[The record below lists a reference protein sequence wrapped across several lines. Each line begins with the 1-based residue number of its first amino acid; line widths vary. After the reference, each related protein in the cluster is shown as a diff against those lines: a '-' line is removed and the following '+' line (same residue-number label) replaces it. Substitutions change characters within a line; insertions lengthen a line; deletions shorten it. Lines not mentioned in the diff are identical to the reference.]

1 MAVQTVNKDS
11 DQGKGIRL
19 IGQRNCHMKKK
30 YLHTCIDLVL
40 SPQRKSEKQLG
51 KIASMAVYFKCLYVT
66 L

>member
-1 MAVQTVNKDS
+1 MAVLTVNKDS
-11 DQGKGIRL
+11 DQGKKTEWSKKL
-19 IGQRNCHMKKK
+19 LYMKKNI

-40 SPQRKSEKQLG
+40 LPQRGSEKQPG